1 MSFILQQIAA
11 NECYDIER
19 RKRRLKKP
27 QQAEAVQ
34 AWGAFDTARTAF
46 ALHRSRSNYNTLK
59 AAGEA
64 VVEMQTR
71 LNIWLIHPA
80 NVGPGLR
87 ENDPRIIE
95 E

>member
-1 MSFILQQIAA
+1 MSSILHQIEA
-11 NECYDIER
+11 NECRDVDQK
-19 RKRRLKKP
+19 KRRLKKP
-27 QQAEAVQ
+27 QQAEAAQ

-46 ALHRSRSNYNTLK
+46 AMYRSRLNYNTLK
-59 AAGEA
+59 AAGAA

-87 ENDPRIIE
+87 EDDPRIVE